1 MSLSLLRSALIACQA
16 SLCRT
21 NQRLAVA
28 RPQVLALPSFLLNT
42 DCRIP
47 WTHIDEDIVCK
58 VAVPMD
64 AVVAHVTT
72 TSMVNTCKRYGLYAT
87 IGDNRLIY
95 VHGGIIVVANK
106 WYRNM
111 QNEERERL
119 TSCSN
124 LTLQKPRQIRGVSS
138 DARDQPFCKQ
148 TVSGSTFHRTM
159 QFSHLLVNVYIIA
172 QIHAIHTLWSD
183 QDELS
188 SH

>member
-1 MSLSLLRSALIACQA
+1 
-16 SLCRT
+16 
-21 NQRLAVA
+21 
-28 RPQVLALPSFLLNT
+28 
-42 DCRIP
+42 
-47 WTHIDEDIVCK
+47 
-58 VAVPMD
+58 
-64 AVVAHVTT
+64 
-72 TSMVNTCKRYGLYAT
+72 MVNTCKRYGLYAT
-87 IGDNRLIY
+87 IGDNKMIY

-111 QNEERERL
+111 QNEERESL

>member
-1 MSLSLLRSALIACQA
+1 M
-16 SLCRT
+16 
-21 NQRLAVA
+21 
-28 RPQVLALPSFLLNT
+28 
-42 DCRIP
+42 
-47 WTHIDEDIVCK
+47 
-58 VAVPMD
+58 
-64 AVVAHVTT
+64 
-72 TSMVNTCKRYGLYAT
+72 
-87 IGDNRLIY
+87 IY

-148 TVSGSTFHRTM
+148 TVSGVLFIKL

-188 SH
+188 SN